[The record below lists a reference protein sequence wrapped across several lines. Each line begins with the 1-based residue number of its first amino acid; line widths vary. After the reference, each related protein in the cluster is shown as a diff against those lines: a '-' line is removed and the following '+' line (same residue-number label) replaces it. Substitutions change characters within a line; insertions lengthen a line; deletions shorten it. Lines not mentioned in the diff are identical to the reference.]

1 VRRYEFLGSRYTSG
15 IASAPQG
22 RATRSTAH
30 MRHDRRVLGAAAQ
43 QDKVPRRSFIL
54 GLGNSGPRVSVGF
67 QRFRQNW
74 APGDLTKETVVWVPA
89 RMARA
94 RDSPVA
100 NRLGAA
106 PTGGCAALNRTQPPR
121 PFPLLGR
128 DGTAN
133 PNF

>member
-54 GLGNSGPRVSVGF
+54 GLGNSGPRRSCQRRFPAFSTELGARRPNKGNGGVGAGANGAGAGFARGESVGSGAD
-67 QRFRQNW
+67 R
-74 APGDLTKETVVWVPA
+74 
-89 RMARA
+89 
-94 RDSPVA
+94 
-100 NRLGAA
+100 RLRRSQQDPAA
-106 PTGGCAALNRTQPPR
+106 PPVSFVRS
-121 PFPLLGR
+121 
-128 DGTAN
+128 
-133 PNF
+133 